1 MKINYKKN
9 LKFVTLL
16 LSALLIATVSATVYN
31 YLYIQST
38 IGVEGNPIK
47 FTTGVDYTSA
57 KGSALGISSDNQTVT
72 FNGMKGVNGTLTAY
86 PDPLRI
92 KNTNA
97 TGNYTVQVRVDGTW
111 TSNSHI
117 KYINI
122 TIINYSNN
130 ATLGCI
136 SLVPSGGNTTAFAG
150 SGITMDHGVV
160 WRVQWDIFWLSTA
173 TSSDT
178 TTVKLR
184 VDASR

>member
-1 MKINYKKN
+1 MKINYKKS

-38 IGVEGNPIK
+38 IGVEGNPVK
-47 FTTGVDYTSA
+47 FTPGADYTVA
-57 KGSALGISSDNQTVT
+57 KGNATGISSDNQTVT
-72 FNGMKGVNGTLTAY
+72 FNGMKGVNGTLKCY
-86 PDPLRI
+86 SDPLRI
-92 KNTNA
+92 KNTHA
-97 TGNYTVQVRVDGTW
+97 TYNYTVQVRVDGTW
-111 TSNSHI
+111 TPNTHV

-122 TIINYSNN
+122 TMINYSNN

-150 SGITMDHGVV
+150 SGITMGHGVV
-160 WRVQWDIFWLSTA
+160 WKVEWNIFWLSTA